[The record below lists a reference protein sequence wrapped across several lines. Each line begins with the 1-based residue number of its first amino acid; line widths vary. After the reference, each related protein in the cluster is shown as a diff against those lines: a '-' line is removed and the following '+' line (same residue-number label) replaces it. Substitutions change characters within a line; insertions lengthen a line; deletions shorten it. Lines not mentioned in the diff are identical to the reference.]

1 MCVCTCVILLEYYS
15 FFQYWRRTSF
25 LDIFGCLLD
34 VVPERVFKK
43 IIINLFNVPS
53 PCIVL
58 PVLMY
63 A

>member
-43 IIINLFNVPS
+43 IIINLFN
-53 PCIVL
+53 CI
-58 PVLMY
+58 
-63 A
+63 